1 MDAANFIPTL
11 AALCVGLLTALA
23 LIPFARRAGWVDGGA
38 SERKRAVEPLP
49 LCGGAI
55 VLAGVLA
62 GWVAMELGGRAQ
74 AGFVPGRELRELV
87 SAALGREVTL
97 WPLGALLLAF
107 AVGTLDDL
115 LEDGLRPAQKLA
127 GQAAV
132 GAVLALPVVMAA
144 PQDARAWAV
153 LALAVLAACV
163 VLNLVNTFDNA
174 DGAASGLGCAAAFGG
189 APFFAAGLA
198 AFLPFN
204 LARRGRAPRAI
215 LGDAGSHALGLLL
228 LLEPAAWPALALPAL
243 DLGRLVLVRVRL
255 GRAPWQ
261 GDRRHLAHRLQ
272 ARGLAP
278 VHVALVLLALSLP
291 ALLLGW
297 LGAPLVAVGFALA
310 LRFAPAPAESAAACP
325 APAPAVLGAVTTA
338 EERG

>member
-1 MDAANFIPTL
+1 MDATTTIPTL
-11 AALCVGLLTALA
+11 VALGASLLAALVLV
-23 LIPFARRAGWVDGGA
+23 PFARRAGWVDGGA

-107 AVGTLDDL
+107 AIGTLDDL

-132 GAVLALPVVMAA
+132 GVVLALPVVMAA
-144 PQDARAWAV
+144 PQDPRAWAV

-174 DGAASGLGCAAAFGG
+174 DGAASGLGCAAALGS
-189 APFFAAGLA
+189 APFFAAALA

-243 DLGRLVLVRVRL
+243 DLGRLVLVRARL

-278 VHVALVLLALSLP
+278 VQVALVLLGLSLP

-297 LGAPLVAVGFALA
+297 PGVPLVAVGFALA
-310 LRFAPAPAESAAACP
+310 LRFAPAPHEVRP
-325 APAPAVLGAVTTA
+325 APSRAALSPVTTA
-338 EERG
+338 DEPG

>member
-1 MDAANFIPTL
+1 MDATTAVPTWVALGASLL
-11 AALCVGLLTALA
+11 AALALV
-23 LIPFARRAGWVDGGA
+23 PWARRAGWVDGGA
-38 SERKRAVEPLP
+38 SERKRAAAPLP

-62 GWVAMELGGRAQ
+62 GWVAMEFLGRAR

-107 AVGTLDDL
+107 TVGTLDDL

-132 GAVLALPVVMAA
+132 GVVLALPVVMAA
-144 PQDARAWAV
+144 PHDPRAWLV

-163 VLNLVNTFDNA
+163 ALNWINTFDNA
-174 DGAASGLGCAAAFGG
+174 DGAASGLGCTALLGS
-189 APFFAAGLA
+189 APFFAAALA

-215 LGDAGSHALGLLL
+215 LGDAGSHALGLMFLL
-228 LLEPAAWPALALPAL
+228 VPAAWPALLLPAL
-243 DLGRLVLVRVRL
+243 DLGRLVLVRARL
-255 GRAPWQ
+255 GLAPWQ

-278 VHVALVLLALSLP
+278 ATVALALLAISLP
-291 ALLLGW
+291 AILWGW
-297 LGAPLVAVGFALA
+297 LGTPLVALAFVFAL
-310 LRFAPAPAESAAACP
+310 RSAPAPAERVRPCAALELEPAAAD
-325 APAPAVLGAVTTA
+325 
-338 EERG
+338 ERS

>member
-1 MDAANFIPTL
+1 MDATTAIPTL
-11 AALCVGLLTALA
+11 VALGASLLAALA
-23 LIPFARRAGWVDGGA
+23 LVPIARRVGWVDGGA
-38 SERKRAVEPLP
+38 SERKRAAEPLP
-49 LCGGAI
+49 VCGGAI

-74 AGFVPGRELRELV
+74 AGFVPGRELREFV
-87 SAALGREVTL
+87 SAALGREATL

-107 AVGTLDDL
+107 AIGTLDDL
-115 LEDGLRPAQKLA
+115 LEDGLRPVQKLA

-132 GAVLALPVVMAA
+132 GVVLALPVVMAA
-144 PQDARAWAV
+144 PQDPRAWAV
-153 LALAVLAACV
+153 LALAVFAACV
-163 VLNLVNTFDNA
+163 ALNLVNTFDNA
-174 DGAASGLGCAAAFGG
+174 DGAASGLGCAAALGS
-189 APFFAAGLA
+189 APFFAAALA

-204 LARRGRAPRAI
+204 LARRGHAPRAI

-228 LLEPAAWPALALPAL
+228 LLEPAVWPALALPAL
-243 DLGRLVLVRVRL
+243 DLGRLVLVRARL

-278 VHVALVLLALSLP
+278 VQAALVLLALSLP

-297 LGAPLVAVGFALA
+297 PGVPLVALGFALS
-310 LRFAPAPAESAAACP
+310 LRLTPAPLEARPVPSP
-325 APAPAVLGAVTTA
+325 GMLGPVTTA
-338 EERG
+338 EECG

>member
-1 MDAANFIPTL
+1 MIDATEIVPTLMALGASWL
-11 AALCVGLLTALA
+11 AALAF
-23 LIPFARRAGWVDGGA
+23 IPWARRAGWVDGGA
-38 SERKRAVEPLP
+38 SERKRATAPLP

-62 GWVAMELGGRAQ
+62 GWVALEYFGRAQ
-74 AGFVPGRELRELV
+74 ARFVPGRELRELV

-115 LEDGLRPAQKLA
+115 LEDGLRPAHKLA

-132 GAVLALPVVMAA
+132 GAVLALPLVMAA
-144 PQDARAWAV
+144 PHDPRAWMV
-153 LALAVLAACV
+153 LALAMFASCA
-163 VLNLVNTFDNA
+163 VLNWINTFDNA
-174 DGAASGLGCAAAFGG
+174 DGAASGLGCAALLGS
-189 APFFAAGLA
+189 APFFAAALA

-215 LGDAGSHALGLLL
+215 LGDAGSHVLGLMFLL
-228 LLEPAAWPALALPAL
+228 VPAAWPALALPAL
-243 DLGRLVLVRVRL
+243 DLGRLVLVRARL
-255 GRAPWQ
+255 GLAPWR

-278 VHVALVLLALSLP
+278 ATVALALLAISLP
-291 ALLLGW
+291 AILWSW
-297 LGAPLVAVGFALA
+297 LGAPLVVLAFVLA
-310 LRFAPAPAESAAACP
+310 LRGAPAPAEWVRPCVALELEPAAAD
-325 APAPAVLGAVTTA
+325 
-338 EERG
+338 ERR